1 MQPAFQTISNVFYMK
16 NSLLTNNFLKNNVQI
31 KFVFRNYDGVTPGG
45 FVEKSKLD
53 VTAPLIDPIVH
64 RGMITALVGMSIQSG
79 GKIEGVLNKGSEE
92 CLKISI
98 SG

>member
-1 MQPAFQTISNVFYMK
+1 M
-16 NSLLTNNFLKNNVQI
+16 
-31 KFVFRNYDGVTPGG
+31 
-45 FVEKSKLD
+45 EKSKLD